1 MSIVTDAA
9 SWLSDGANWSGEG
22 GIPNRVL
29 EHVGYT
35 SLTIAVAAAVAVP
48 LGLYIGHTGRL
59 RGLAIGVTGALRA
72 LPTLGVL
79 TMFTLLLGIGLGAPT
94 LALVI
99 LAVPPL
105 LAGVYSGVESVD
117 PQTVDAARAQGMTEW
132 QILTK
137 VEVPLGLPLVVGGFR
152 AATLQVV
159 ATATVAAYVSLG
171 GLGRYIFDGQ
181 AVRDYPQM
189 VGGSV
194 VVVVLAL
201 LLDGLFAAAQGAAA
215 RNARPSRGAGSS
227 HDDTSEKAT
236 TQTSTTQT
244 STT

>member
-132 QILTK
+132 QILAK